1 MVKISAIR
9 QFSREICNIAK
20 RKTWPGMM
28 IGGLLLCVGIA
39 QAQTTVPVQHPLSI
53 KLGALIPTNSAATH
67 NGGSAQI
74 SGGVDYAVGKTT
86 QDNPTIPS
94 VYADYNGG
102 SRNGG
107 HVNTYGAGVA
117 VRGYG
122 NKPGAANSTGT
133 SPYIGAGIGVYH
145 SDIKNTQNGAVRS
158 GNTTSIGGKVFAGL
172 EFSQNYF
179 VEANYQFLPSKV
191 GVNPS
196 GVGLQIGARF

>member
-1 MVKISAIR
+1 MGKISALR
-9 QFSREICNIAK
+9 DVYENVK
-20 RKTWPGMM
+20 RKALPG
-28 IGGLLLCVGIA
+28 ILAGGVILCAGAA

-74 SGGVDYAVGKTT
+74 SAGVDYAIGKTT
-86 QDNPTIPS
+86 EDNPTIPS
-94 VYADYNGG
+94 IYADYNGG
-102 SRNGG
+102 SHDGG
-107 HVNTYGAGVA
+107 HVNTYGVGVA

-122 NKPGAANSTGT
+122 DKPGAANKSGT
-133 SPYIGAGIGVYH
+133 SPYLGAGVGVYH
-145 SDIKNTQNGAVRS
+145 SDIKNTRGGVVRS
-158 GNTTSIGGKVFAGL
+158 GNTTSVGGKVFAGV

-179 VEANYQFLPSKV
+179 IEANYQFLPSKE